1 MTNALYPIA
10 KKRPKLK
17 TFHGEVSTDDY
28 AWLRDDNWQKVMREP
43 ETLNPEI
50 RSYLDLENSYTDTLL
65 APLSGTIETLF
76 AEMKGRIQ
84 QKDASVPL
92 PDGIAILTS

>member
-17 TFHGEVSTDDY
+17 TLHREVSTDDY

-50 RSYLDLENSYTDTLL
+50 RRYLDELNNDLRQFTVITHNKPNTL
-65 APLSGTIETLF
+65 P
-76 AEMKGRIQ
+76 
-84 QKDASVPL
+84 VC
-92 PDGIAILTS
+92 